1 MTMEKAINCFDEA
14 DEVADGMIPD
24 SQIVNIIKQ
33 ITSAEAAK
41 VESDDGEVKQE
52 LEKTT

>member
-1 MTMEKAINCFDEA
+1 MTMENAIECFDEA

-33 ITSAEAAK
+33 ITSAEAVK
-41 VESDDGEVKQE
+41 IQLDGTEVRPE
-52 LEKTT
+52 LEKAT